1 MQHNFADGSYK
12 AYEHNSD
19 EQVDTG
25 TWALRDGVYTEDSN
39 NDFNS
44 SGKLVGSAKG
54 FHMEVECG
62 PHGYHKYTPT
72 YEAYVKGVAERDLR
86 WHGGACTASPS
97 P

>member
-19 EQVDTG
+19 LGDQIDSG

-39 NDFNS
+39 HTDFKS
-44 SGKLVGSAKG
+44 SGKLVGSAKS
-54 FHMEVECG
+54 FHMEVEIG

-72 YEAYVKGVAERDLR
+72 YEAYVKGVA
-86 WHGGACTASPS
+86 
-97 P
+97 